1 MEWILDQWTQC
12 MLCNVT
18 VLEVAFG
25 MNMNAYSETEAGISH
40 AHIWFGPKLFGDSA
54 DTLSDAFIL
63 PSGLSS
69 SIKKIH

>member
-25 MNMNAYSETEAGISH
+25 MNIHSTHTLRLSH

-54 DTLSDAFIL
+54 DSLSDAFIL

>member
-25 MNMNAYSETEAGISH
+25 MNIQGTH
-40 AHIWFGPKLFGDSA
+40 
-54 DTLSDAFIL
+54 TLVYHTLIYGLDLNSSVIL
-63 PSGLSS
+63 Q
-69 SIKKIH
+69 IV

>member
-25 MNMNAYSETEAGISH
+25 MNIHSTH
-40 AHIWFGPKLFGDSA
+40 TLRLKLVYH
-54 DTLSDAFIL
+54 TLIYGLNLNSLVIL
-63 PSGLSS
+63 Q
-69 SIKKIH
+69 IV

>member
-25 MNMNAYSETEAGISH
+25 MNIHSTH
-40 AHIWFGPKLFGDSA
+40 TLRLKLVYH
-54 DTLSDAFIL
+54 TLIYGLDLNSSVIL
-63 PSGLSS
+63 QIL
-69 SIKKIH
+69 